1 MAKQFIPPIEL
12 GQFAPSAAAISSWL
26 YQVWKYLQDNPIPDT
41 SDVERVTD
49 ETAQAY
55 FAEHLPPEVAQQ
67 VAAAVAAI
75 NYNDIVNSDMTIPV
89 YRASNDEIS
98 HADLSEA
105 YDEGCR
111 FAVVDDESVYVMLKD
126 NGQITLLPIN
136 PVTSVNGQT
145 GAVAIIIP
153 TKTSDLTNDS
163 GFITSGDIPVTSVNG
178 QTGAVAIV
186 IPTKTSDLTND
197 SGFVTAATAPVR
209 SVNSQTGAV
218 SLFIPTKT
226 SELQNDAGF
235 VTAAQA
241 GGVVSVNGLTGIV
254 VIPIPTKTSDL
265 TNDSGFLTSAP
276 VTSVNGQTGAVV
288 ITIPTKTS
296 DLTNDSGFLTSA
308 PVSSVNGQTGA
319 VSITIPTKTS
329 DLTNDS
335 GFLTSA
341 PVTSVN
347 GRTGAVIVGNANSIN
362 LAVAGWN
369 TTTKEMTV
377 IATGVTANNVVII
390 SPAPASFDEWGQ
402 CGVRCIA
409 QANGQLTFYCDKIP
423 DNALTANVCYL

>member
-1 MAKQFIPPIEL
+1 MSKQFIPPIEL

-41 SDVERVTD
+41 SDVERVTE
-49 ETAQAY
+49 ETAQNYIAQNV
-55 FAEHLPPEVAQQ
+55 PPEVARLF
-67 VAAAVAAI
+67 AEAVS
-75 NYNDIVNSDMTIPV
+75 NLDYNQIVDSDMTIPV

-98 HADLSEA
+98 QEDLSAA

-111 FAVVDDESVYVMLKD
+111 FAVVDDESVYVMLRD

-145 GAVAIIIP
+145 GAV
-153 TKTSDLTNDS
+153 
-163 GFITSGDIPVTSVNG
+163 V
-178 QTGAVAIV
+178 IV
-186 IPTKTSDLTND
+186 IPTKTSDLEND

-235 VTAAQA
+235 VTAAQV
-241 GGVVSVNGLTGIV
+241 GGVVSVNGLSGIV
-254 VIPIPTKTSDL
+254 VIPIPEKTSDL
-265 TNDSGFLTSAP
+265 TNDSGFITSANIP

-288 ITIPTKTS
+288 
-296 DLTNDSGFLTSA
+296 LA
-308 PVSSVNGQTGA
+308 
-319 VSITIPTKTS
+319 IPTKTS

-347 GRTGAVIVGNANSIN
+347 GRTGAVLVGESQAIN

-369 TTTKEMTV
+369 TTTKQMTV
-377 IATGVTANNVVII
+377 IAIGVTAGNNVFV
-390 SPAPASFDEWGQ
+390 SPAPASFDEWCE

-409 QANGQLTFYCDKIP
+409 QANGQLTFYCDTIP
-423 DNALTANVCYL
+423 TNALTANVIFL